1 MRRLSSNSER
11 SCQTSAYQTS
21 ISHLIAESVS
31 ADCYG
36 LSPPRNQARDVFTQD
51 RLTENCAAQ
60 NIPDGSIW
68 ALPHLL

>member
-11 SCQTSAYQTS
+11 DFQTSAC

-36 LSPPRNQARDVFTQD
+36 LSPPRNEAGDVFTQD
-51 RLTENCAAQ
+51 RLTENCSAQ

-68 ALPHLL
+68 ALPHLF